1 MIPCKATKDKSFRRA
16 NSGCKN
22 LIKKP
27 ERLSRNE
34 NKNSPIPKGMLRLE
48 PAKIKKCPTATEKTA
63 IEII

>member
-1 MIPCKATKDKSFRRA
+1 MPCKDTKDRSFRMA
-16 NSGCKN
+16 KSGCKN

-48 PAKIKKCPTATEKTA
+48 PAKIKKCPTAREKTA
-63 IEII
+63 IEMI